1 MRAISTAAKALGMSG
16 VGLHT
21 LRHSFAT
28 HMLAAGVPL
37 HTVSELLGHS
47 SVAVTGDVY
56 GHVSTEGAR
65 SAVQRLSAA
74 MGW

>member
-1 MRAISTAAKALGMSG
+1 MSG

-47 SVAVTGDVY
+47 FVAVTGDVH
-56 GHVSTEGAR
+56 GQVADHGAR
-65 SAVQRLSAA
+65 FAVQRFPAA

>member
-1 MRAISTAAKALGMSG
+1 MSG

-28 HMLAAGVPL
+28 HMRAAGVPL

-47 SVAVTGDVY
+47 FVGLTGDVH
-56 GHVSTEGAR
+56 GHVANQGAR
-65 SAVQRLSAA
+65 FAVQRLSAA
-74 MGW
+74 MAW

>member
-1 MRAISTAAKALGMSG
+1 MSG

-37 HTVSELLGHS
+37 HTVSELRGLS
-47 SVAVTGDVY
+47 PVAVTWEVH
-56 GHVSTEGAR
+56 GHVSNQGAR
-65 SAVQRLSAA
+65 FAVRRL
-74 MGW
+74 

>member
-1 MRAISTAAKALGMSG
+1 MSG

-47 SVAVTGDVY
+47 FVAVTRDVH
-56 GHVSTEGAR
+56 GHVSHQGPR
-65 SAVQRLSAA
+65 FAVRRL
-74 MGW
+74 